1 MRNLSVEE
9 ARVFYDRFGAKQDQQ
24 LFYEGPAL
32 ATLVANAGF
41 AEAQSLFEYGCG
53 TGRFAQELL
62 EHYLP
67 EGCRYLGVDIS
78 STMVRLASGEATV
91 AVPDSSIDR
100 FISTYV
106 LDLLPESTAQG
117 VIAEAHRVLSA
128 DGLLCIAGITHGVTP
143 LSKLVMSIWLRLF
156 AWKPSLVGGCRPTRL
171 VDLLPAGRWQVL
183 THKTVVAWSVA
194 SEVVIAKPIRADNY
208 ET

>member
-53 TGRFAQELL
+53 TGRFAHELL

-78 STMVRLASGEATV
+78 STMVRLASE
-91 AVPDSSIDR
+91 
-100 FISTYV
+100 
-106 LDLLPESTAQG
+106 
-117 VIAEAHRVLSA
+117 
-128 DGLLCIAGITHGVTP
+128 
-143 LSKLVMSIWLRLF
+143 RLF
-156 AWKPSLVGGCRPTRL
+156 G
-171 VDLLPAGRWQVL
+171 
-183 THKTVVAWSVA
+183 
-194 SEVVIAKPIRADNY
+194 
-208 ET
+208 